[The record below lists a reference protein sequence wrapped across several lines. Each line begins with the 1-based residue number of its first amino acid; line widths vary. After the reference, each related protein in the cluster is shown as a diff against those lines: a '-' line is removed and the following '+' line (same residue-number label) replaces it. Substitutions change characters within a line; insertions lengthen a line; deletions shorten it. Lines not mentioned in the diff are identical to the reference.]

1 MAAKLGG
8 DFRSVLQRDARMKRT
23 YTFKCSK
30 ESCQHIYDE
39 LVEYVPTHNC
49 PLCGALSTKVINA
62 PMFKLEGITGA
73 YPTAYD
79 AWERKRKQKLA
90 EERKHTEANY

>member
-1 MAAKLGG
+1 
-8 DFRSVLQRDARMKRT
+8 MKRI

-30 ESCQHIYDE
+30 ESCQHIYDD
-39 LVEYVPTHNC
+39 LVEYELTHNC
-49 PLCGALSTKVINA
+49 PRCGSSSNKVVNA

-90 EERKHTEANY
+90 EEQKRNAANS